1 MFPPT
6 SLRQCGDTFVS
17 VKECFDDKTGKVERL
32 KAICAEVKRI
42 EKKEKIALDPYR

>member
-1 MFPPT
+1 
-6 SLRQCGDTFVS
+6 VS
-17 VKECFDDKTGKVERL
+17 VKECFDDKSGKVERL